1 MTELFRLLGTI
12 AVNNEEAIRALNE
25 TSESGSKAESKLGGA
40 FKKIGGAAVA
50 VGKAV
55 AVGMTAAAVAVGG
68 LVGKSVQSYADY
80 EQLVGGVETLFGA
93 GGQSIEEYAKSV
105 GKSVDEASAEYEKL
119 MSAQGKVLE
128 YANKA
133 YADAGM
139 SANEYMETVT
149 GFSASLIQSV
159 GGDTEKAA
167 EKANQAL
174 IDMSDNANK
183 MGSNMEDIKN
193 AYSGFAKQNYTML
206 DNLKLGYGGTQEEMK
221 RLLADAQ
228 AISGVKY
235 DISSYA
241 DVVDAIHVIQTEM
254 GIAGTTADE
263 AATTI
268 SGSLGMMKSSW
279 ANVVTAIASDEL
291 PFDEYLNNF
300 IDSVATFGENI
311 IPRIEIALQGVVK
324 LVERLAPL
332 IIEKIPGLISTLL
345 PAIIQA
351 ATSLVDSLANAF
363 PGIIDAL
370 ISVLPQLINGFKTI
384 INSLIEVMPQI
395 IQAWVNAIPQIVPL
409 LINAF
414 FSIFDTLAANFTQI
428 IQPIITAIPG
438 LVVQIVNCLL
448 DNVWNIIDGVM
459 LVVTQIIEMLPEIIP
474 LLVEAITEVVR
485 LIIAYLPDILDEIVG
500 AVLLIV
506 DMLAEQLPVILPML
520 TDAIILIITMLTE
533 QLPIIIPMLIEATIT
548 IVNALIEA
556 LPDIIMALA
565 DAIPGILQA
574 VWDAIVMVFQN
585 LPAWIMQ
592 LLEGIWSI
600 ISNIWGAIG
609 EMLGID
615 TEAMWA
621 TITSIWEAIKGFIV
635 SAAEAIKSFIS
646 GAWNA
651 IKSTTSSIWNGIK
664 STISGVWE
672 GIKSTVSNVA
682 NGVKSTI
689 SGVWESIKSTTS
701 TLWNGIKTAITTPI
715 ETAKNTIKNIVDT
728 IKGFF
733 SGMKLEFP
741 KIKMPHFSISPSG
754 WKIGDLLDGSIPKL
768 GIEWYAKA
776 MDKPQIMTSPT
787 VFGYNPS
794 TGKLMG
800 GGDAGSEVVSGTN
813 TLMNMISQAVASQ
826 NGGIIGYLQQLIA
839 MLADYLPQIIA
850 NSGQDI
856 VTEDG
861 TIIAHFAPL
870 FDEEF
875 GRMKDREDRGR

>member
-254 GIAGTTADE
+254 GIAGTTANE

-268 SGSLGMMKSSW
+268 SGSLGMMKPSW

-291 PFDEYLNNF
+291 PFDQYLNDF
-300 IDSVATFGENI
+300 ITSVDTFGKNI
-311 IPRIEIALQGVVK
+311 IPRIEIALEGAVK
-324 LVERLAPL
+324 LIEKLAPL
-332 IIEKIPGLISTLL
+332 IINALPGLISTLL
-345 PAIIQA
+345 PALIQA
-351 ATSLVDSLANAF
+351 ATSLVQSFAGAL
-363 PGIIDAL
+363 PGIVSSL
-370 ISVLPQLINGFKTI
+370 NQVLPQLVSGIHDILYAVIFSLGDIVSSLTPMI
-384 INSLIEVMPQI
+384 PEIATSLIDL
-395 IQAWVNAIPQIVPL
+395 AIGVI
-409 LINAF
+409 
-414 FSIFDTLAANFTQI
+414 
-428 IQPIITAIPG
+428 
-438 LVVQIVNCLL
+438 
-448 DNVWNIIDGVM
+448 VM
-459 LVVTQIIEMLPEIIP
+459 LAQELPSIIEPILAILPELLTKLSDALIGSSYTLLEFLPAAINDLISLLPTYLPVILDAIIG
-474 LLVEAITEVVR
+474 VVGAITSNLPGILEELVNSAVM
-485 LIIAYLPDILDEIVG
+485 LIGTIS
-500 AVLLIV
+500 
-506 DMLAEQLPVILPML
+506 EQLPIILPML
-520 TDAIILIITMLTE
+520 TDAFILLVTMLTE
-533 QLPIIIPMLIEATIT
+533 QLPVIIPMLIDAAIT
-548 IVNALIEA
+548 VTNALILA
-556 LPDIIMALA
+556 LPDIILALA
-565 DAIPGILQA
+565 DAMPGILQA
-574 VWDAIVMVFQN
+574 VWDAIVMVFEN

-592 LLEGIWSI
+592 LLEGLMLI
-600 ISNIWGAIG
+600 IGNLWGAIG

-635 SAAEAIKSFIS
+635 SAAEAIKGFIS

-672 GIKSTVSNVA
+672 GIKSTVSNVV
-682 NGVKSTI
+682 NSVKSTI
-689 SGVWESIKSTTS
+689 SSVWNTIKSTT
-701 TLWNGIKTAITTPI
+701 TTIWNGVKTAITTPI

-776 MDKPQIMTSPT
+776 MNEPQIMTSPT
-787 VFGYNPS
+787 VFGYNPA
-794 TGKLMG
+794 TRKLKG
-800 GGDAGSEVVSGTN
+800 GGEAGSEVVSGTN

>member
-279 ANVVTAIASDEL
+279 ANVVMAIASDEL

-351 ATSLVDSLANAF
+351 ATSIIQSLVNAF
-363 PGIIDAL
+363 PQIISALTAILPDL
-370 ISVLPQLINGFKTI
+370 ISGLETI
-384 INSLIEVMPQI
+384 I
-395 IQAWVNAIPQIVPL
+395 
-409 LINAF
+409 
-414 FSIFDTLAANFTQI
+414 
-428 IQPIITAIPG
+428 
-438 LVVQIVNCLL
+438 
-448 DNVWNIIDGVM
+448 
-459 LVVTQIIEMLPEIIP
+459 
-474 LLVEAITEVVR
+474 
-485 LIIAYLPDILDEIVG
+485 
-500 AVLLIV
+500 
-506 DMLAEQLPVILPML
+506 
-520 TDAIILIITMLTE
+520 
-533 QLPIIIPMLIEATIT
+533 
-548 IVNALIEA
+548 NALIEA
-556 LPDIIMALA
+556 LPGIMQALVSALPTIIPLL
-565 DAIPGILQA
+565 INGLVSIILTICNNLMPIIQPII
-574 VWDAIVMVFQN
+574 DYLPEIIIAIVDALIAN
-585 LPAWIMQ
+585 LPALIEGLVTLIVALVEAVPEIILPLVEAAPEIITAIVEGLIAAAP
-592 LLEGIWSI
+592 LLIDGFVQIWNAVNIALDVTINGIIDFILGLWDSVKEFLKPILQSI
-600 ISNIWGAIG
+600 GDTIKNTWESVKNFISSVI
-609 EMLGID
+609 
-615 TEAMWA
+615 
-621 TITSIWEAIKGFIV
+621 EAIKNV
-635 SAAEAIKSFIS
+635 IS
-646 GAWNA
+646 SVWNA
-651 IKSTTSSIWNGIK
+651 IKSTTSAVWNGIK

-672 GIKSTVSNVA
+672 GIKSTVSNVV
-682 NGVKSTI
+682 NSVKSTI
-689 SGVWESIKSTTS
+689 SSVWNTIKSTT
-701 TLWNGIKTAITTPI
+701 TTIWNGVKTAITTPI

-754 WKIGDLLDGSIPKL
+754 WKIGDLMDGKIPKL

-776 MDKPQIMTSPT
+776 MDKPQVMTSPT

-794 TGKLMG
+794 TGKFMG
-800 GGDAGSEVVSGTN
+800 GGEAGSEVVSGTN

>member
-119 MSAQGKVLE
+119 MKAQDSVF
-128 YANKA
+128 ANAEAA
-133 YADAGM
+133 YATAGM

-167 EKANQAL
+167 EKANMAL

-193 AYSGFAKQNYTML
+193 AYGGFAKQNYTML

-241 DVVDAIHVIQTEM
+241 DVVDAIHVIQDEM
-254 GIAGTTADE
+254 GIAGTTAKE
-263 AATTI
+263 ASSTI
-268 SGSLGMMKSSW
+268 SGSLSSMKAAWS
-279 ANVVTAIASDEL
+279 NVVTAIASDEL
-291 PFDEYLNNF
+291 PFDEYLDKF

-351 ATSLVDSLANAF
+351 ATGIIQSLVNAF
-363 PGIIDAL
+363 PQIISALTAILPDL
-370 ISVLPQLINGFKTI
+370 ISGLETI
-384 INSLIEVMPQI
+384 I
-395 IQAWVNAIPQIVPL
+395 
-409 LINAF
+409 
-414 FSIFDTLAANFTQI
+414 
-428 IQPIITAIPG
+428 
-438 LVVQIVNCLL
+438 
-448 DNVWNIIDGVM
+448 
-459 LVVTQIIEMLPEIIP
+459 
-474 LLVEAITEVVR
+474 
-485 LIIAYLPDILDEIVG
+485 
-500 AVLLIV
+500 
-506 DMLAEQLPVILPML
+506 
-520 TDAIILIITMLTE
+520 
-533 QLPIIIPMLIEATIT
+533 
-548 IVNALIEA
+548 NALIEA
-556 LPDIIMALA
+556 LPGIMQALVSALPTIIPLL
-565 DAIPGILQA
+565 INGLVSIILTICNNLMPIIQPII
-574 VWDAIVMVFQN
+574 DYLPEIIIAIVDALIAN
-585 LPAWIMQ
+585 LPALIEGLVTLIVALVEAIPEIILPLVEAAPEIITAIVEGLIAAAP
-592 LLEGIWSI
+592 LLIDGFVQIWNAVNIALDVTINGIIDFILGLWDSVKEFLKPILQSI
-600 ISNIWGAIG
+600 GDTIKNTWESVKNFISSVI
-609 EMLGID
+609 
-615 TEAMWA
+615 
-621 TITSIWEAIKGFIV
+621 EAIKNV
-635 SAAEAIKSFIS
+635 IS
-646 GAWNA
+646 SVWNA
-651 IKSTTSSIWNGIK
+651 IKSTTSAVWNGIK

-672 GIKSTVSNVA
+672 GIKSTVSNVV
-682 NGVKSTI
+682 NSVKSTI
-689 SGVWESIKSTTS
+689 SSVWNTIKSTT
-701 TLWNGIKTAITTPI
+701 TTIWNGVKTAITTPI

-776 MDKPQIMTSPT
+776 MDKPQVMTSPT
-787 VFGYNPS
+787 VFGYNPA
-794 TGKLMG
+794 TGKFMG

-826 NGGIIGYLQQLIA
+826 NGGIISYLQQLIA